1 MDKIIV
7 YVDDASHALQQL
19 APMKNGDAKLR
30 SAGTATTWILVAC
43 PPRLTQHVSKWVSH
57 TARQKW
63 RAKWSDDLF
72 ASLSCAF
79 NEPGDS
85 VVRVVATGR
94 LAVFTDQLHAQHGVA
109 RVLDAR
115 CPRFGQDLEPV
126 TQSQPV
132 SHRSRWAAPG
142 AVAGVGA
149 LMALASE

>member
-19 APMKNGDAKLR
+19 APMKNSDANAR
-30 SAGTATTWILVAC
+30 TAGAATTWIVVAC

-63 RAKWSDDLF
+63 RTKWSDELF
-72 ASLSCAF
+72 ACLAPAF
-79 NEPGDS
+79 NEPGDA
-85 VVRVVATGR
+85 VVQVIATGR
-94 LAVFTDQLHAQHGVA
+94 LAAFTDQLQAKHGLA

-115 CPRFGQDLEPV
+115 FPRFGQDLEPV
-126 TQSQPV
+126 TKSQPV
-132 SHRSRWAAPG
+132 SHNSRWSAPG